1 MKKNHLAWLSSASLL
16 LAAVLITGGLFYD
29 RNAEVAPTGINA
41 ILNGDSPHKEVK
53 GASPRTVFKDI
64 QQSVTTSNFDAEV
77 AKAVVKKLVQAKNDR
92 GVSRPP
98 ALEDDKANELMQLKN
113 RFGSSG
119 VSNMKFNQAGEV
131 RAIYDSISTGSFD
144 HKNIDTLGYEV
155 RAIAESH
162 RSLFG
167 LGANGAITGAKVS
180 CANDICATRLTKSF
194 NGLPAWDHELT
205 VSSKEG
211 TIFAVKGAFHEP
223 RLSGPGVYS
232 SDQSAFKAAIGQYFS
247 VQSNSVQL
255 TNTPELGIAKLGA
268 VDYYA
273 YLLRGVLVQGAP
285 YDIFVD
291 AETGN
296 VASTL
301 SQVVESVAASGTALD
316 GSNVDF
322 QATQSG
328 ANFHMK
334 DPRFP
339 LGYST
344 SVLSWNANS
353 PVIIQSSSST
363 SGWPA
368 SAVSAL
374 KFTEDSVNYFKE
386 NHQFDAVNTKGASLT
401 IVVDLNRE
409 NASYN
414 SYSNEMT
421 LGVGEGSI
429 GKEGLSFA
437 ASNDVVGH
445 EITHGIVASTSGLL
459 YQYQSGA
466 LNESFSDFFGSMI
479 DGDDWLLGE
488 DLLSPAGKALRSM
501 VNPSDALSSQP
512 SHFSD
517 YYSLPNTKSG
527 DWGGVHIFSGIPNRA
542 LYLLAEGLTAE
553 GLGTSIGREKAA
565 NLAFKTMIGLT
576 TRASFDEAA
585 EYMASLAQ
593 VEYPDDASIYDATV
607 LAWKSVG
614 LPQEASERS
623 SISSAGVTAKDVT
636 AVAYLKPYYSTSS
649 VSPSENKYTVYVQG
663 FLNSNPEF
671 SADAND
677 FISTGGYAKFT
688 RPLLFNLADDQVGV
702 LYQRK
707 VSNSYYLW
715 QGSDYAEIKISDG
728 STIAGIDYSQDSELF
743 AVSGLNTNE
752 IAILSLD
759 LGTAVLHEISIPSTD
774 PNAEVKPV
782 TFIDAVRF
790 DPTGRFVV
798 FDFFLCAVGET
809 NCQNFQNGNW
819 SIGILDVASGSV
831 EFPFPSQPARY
842 DVGFPAFSNT
852 TDRYIA
858 IDVVEYPEDSDA
870 LSAIA
875 IYDRTTAELNY
886 ISGTDGT
893 TDKLGAFG
901 YPSFSADDTSLVHSV
916 KFDDYE
922 GMFVA
927 LLEDYKLKDPE
938 ATSVLLNPNVSFKAY
953 AAALPGAS
961 NIPSLKF
968 TSSSLNFG
976 DVIKPSNKSV
986 QLCLKN
992 DSVFPIDLYDSTLD
1006 TGFSWNGDNQVISGG
1021 ESVCSPIVAEGA
1033 SLELGE
1039 FSKTFSIIHNGAN
1052 SPTPVSLSGIVDF
1065 DTDSDGIVN
1074 NIDTDD
1080 DGDGVADDSDAF
1092 PLDASE
1098 TVDTDS
1104 DGIGNNA
1111 DTDDDGDGVADDSD
1125 AFPLD
1130 ASESV
1135 DTDSDGIGNNADT
1148 DDDGDGVA
1156 DDSDAFSLDA
1166 SESVDTDS
1174 DGIGNNADT
1183 DDDGDGV
1190 ADDSD
1195 AFSLDASESVDTDS
1209 DGIGNNADTDDD
1221 GDGVADDSDAFP
1233 LDASESVDT
1242 DSDGV
1247 GDNADAF
1254 PSNASYTSDSDDDGM
1269 PDAWEVEFG
1278 LDSTE
1283 EIYSSAGDFDG
1294 DGITNLDEFINQTNP
1309 IKDELPPELTI
1320 PDDIIVTAV
1329 GRLTTVDFGAATAED
1344 NKDGV
1349 LTPAVSDM
1357 GPFTSGK
1364 FELSWTVS
1372 DAAGNESMAVQLL
1385 SVLPLANLKP
1395 SAFVIEGSTV
1405 QVAAILSGF
1414 APEYPVTI
1422 PISIDGTAELDSD
1435 FSQSAPEIV
1444 IQQGKSGFLE
1454 LAILDDS
1461 VADGD
1466 ETIVISLG
1474 DPTNAAVGSVPQMT
1488 LTISEGNVAPQ
1499 IGLSVSQEAEKRR
1512 TVYSDGG
1519 VVTVTATY
1527 SDLNSAD
1534 SQILSWDTGDWTQ
1547 VDESAPVFD
1556 ISGSEV
1562 SFDATGL
1569 AEMTFPISATVTDDG
1584 NPILAS
1590 SKTVLVK
1597 VIDTKPVLDQTTDSD
1612 GDGLSDAVEGLADTD
1627 GDGIADY
1634 LDYIEESYFA
1644 PIGSSAQGLMQ
1655 SPVGTTIL
1663 LGASSFEAGTNS
1675 VGISEEVLSGFVGS
1689 SDENYDYPR
1698 GLFDFTVSGAKPGN
1712 SYHLAF
1718 PLSIPIPQGAVY
1730 RKYINSNVGW
1740 QDFVVDAGN
1749 AVSSALV
1756 NGVGCPEPGSDLYV
1770 SGLKTGDNCIGL
1782 LIEDGGPNDIDN
1794 SADGIVTDPGG
1805 LAVLYFGPPSSNSA
1819 IALSA
1824 SEIDANGTDTLSA
1837 TITAVDSGGR
1847 LLDGLSITAEASLS
1861 DISISDF
1868 TPEGNGIYVAT
1879 VTAGKTSGD
1888 ATITVN
1894 LDDGSASVVIESS
1907 SIKLVTPAPAPT
1919 PVSPSTS
1926 GGGGCTVGQPGNSD
1940 STFPVLL
1947 LGMGLLML
1955 RRRLD
1960 FSL

>member
-1 MKKNHLAWLSSASLL
+1 M
-16 LAAVLITGGLFYD
+16 
-29 RNAEVAPTGINA
+29 
-41 ILNGDSPHKEVK
+41 
-53 GASPRTVFKDI
+53 
-64 QQSVTTSNFDAEV
+64 
-77 AKAVVKKLVQAKNDR
+77 
-92 GVSRPP
+92 
-98 ALEDDKANELMQLKN
+98 
-113 RFGSSG
+113 
-119 VSNMKFNQAGEV
+119 
-131 RAIYDSISTGSFD
+131 
-144 HKNIDTLGYEV
+144 
-155 RAIAESH
+155 
-162 RSLFG
+162 
-167 LGANGAITGAKVS
+167 
-180 CANDICATRLTKSF
+180 
-194 NGLPAWDHELT
+194 
-205 VSSKEG
+205 
-211 TIFAVKGAFHEP
+211 
-223 RLSGPGVYS
+223 
-232 SDQSAFKAAIGQYFS
+232 
-247 VQSNSVQL
+247 
-255 TNTPELGIAKLGA
+255 
-268 VDYYA
+268 
-273 YLLRGVLVQGAP
+273 
-285 YDIFVD
+285 
-291 AETGN
+291 
-296 VASTL
+296 
-301 SQVVESVAASGTALD
+301 
-316 GSNVDF
+316 
-322 QATQSG
+322 
-328 ANFHMK
+328 
-334 DPRFP
+334 
-339 LGYST
+339 
-344 SVLSWNANS
+344 
-353 PVIIQSSSST
+353 
-363 SGWPA
+363 
-368 SAVSAL
+368 
-374 KFTEDSVNYFKE
+374 
-386 NHQFDAVNTKGASLT
+386 
-401 IVVDLNRE
+401 
-409 NASYN
+409 
-414 SYSNEMT
+414 
-421 LGVGEGSI
+421 
-429 GKEGLSFA
+429 
-437 ASNDVVGH
+437 
-445 EITHGIVASTSGLL
+445 
-459 YQYQSGA
+459 
-466 LNESFSDFFGSMI
+466 
-479 DGDDWLLGE
+479 
-488 DLLSPAGKALRSM
+488 
-501 VNPSDALSSQP
+501 
-512 SHFSD
+512 
-517 YYSLPNTKSG
+517 
-527 DWGGVHIFSGIPNRA
+527 
-542 LYLLAEGLTAE
+542 
-553 GLGTSIGREKAA
+553 
-565 NLAFKTMIGLT
+565 
-576 TRASFDEAA
+576 
-585 EYMASLAQ
+585 
-593 VEYPDDASIYDATV
+593 
-607 LAWKSVG
+607 
-614 LPQEASERS
+614 
-623 SISSAGVTAKDVT
+623 
-636 AVAYLKPYYSTSS
+636 
-649 VSPSENKYTVYVQG
+649 
-663 FLNSNPEF
+663 
-671 SADAND
+671 
-677 FISTGGYAKFT
+677 
-688 RPLLFNLADDQVGV
+688 
-702 LYQRK
+702 
-707 VSNSYYLW
+707 
-715 QGSDYAEIKISDG
+715 
-728 STIAGIDYSQDSELF
+728 
-743 AVSGLNTNE
+743 
-752 IAILSLD
+752 
-759 LGTAVLHEISIPSTD
+759 
-774 PNAEVKPV
+774 
-782 TFIDAVRF
+782 
-790 DPTGRFVV
+790 
-798 FDFFLCAVGET
+798 
-809 NCQNFQNGNW
+809 
-819 SIGILDVASGSV
+819 
-831 EFPFPSQPARY
+831 
-842 DVGFPAFSNT
+842 
-852 TDRYIA
+852 
-858 IDVVEYPEDSDA
+858 
-870 LSAIA
+870 
-875 IYDRTTAELNY
+875 
-886 ISGTDGT
+886 
-893 TDKLGAFG
+893 
-901 YPSFSADDTSLVHSV
+901 
-916 KFDDYE
+916 
-922 GMFVA
+922 
-927 LLEDYKLKDPE
+927 
-938 ATSVLLNPNVSFKAY
+938 
-953 AAALPGAS
+953 
-961 NIPSLKF
+961 
-968 TSSSLNFG
+968 
-976 DVIKPSNKSV
+976 
-986 QLCLKN
+986 
-992 DSVFPIDLYDSTLD
+992 
-1006 TGFSWNGDNQVISGG
+1006 
-1021 ESVCSPIVAEGA
+1021 
-1033 SLELGE
+1033 
-1039 FSKTFSIIHNGAN
+1039 
-1052 SPTPVSLSGIVDF
+1052 
-1065 DTDSDGIVN
+1065 
-1074 NIDTDD
+1074 
-1080 DGDGVADDSDAF
+1080 
-1092 PLDASE
+1092 
-1098 TVDTDS
+1098 
-1104 DGIGNNA
+1104 
-1111 DTDDDGDGVADDSD
+1111 
-1125 AFPLD
+1125 
-1130 ASESV
+1130 
-1135 DTDSDGIGNNADT
+1135 
-1148 DDDGDGVA
+1148 
-1156 DDSDAFSLDA
+1156 
-1166 SESVDTDS
+1166 
-1174 DGIGNNADT
+1174 
-1183 DDDGDGV
+1183 
-1190 ADDSD
+1190 
-1195 AFSLDASESVDTDS
+1195 
-1209 DGIGNNADTDDD
+1209 
-1221 GDGVADDSDAFP
+1221 ADDSDAFP

-1372 DAAGNESMAVQLL
+1372 DAAGNESIAVQLL

-1435 FSQSAPEIV
+1435 FSQSAAEIV

-1461 VADGD
+1461 VADGN

-1488 LTISEGNVAPQ
+1488 LTIREDNVAPQ
-1499 IGLSVSQEAEKRR
+1499 IGLSVSQETEKRR

-1597 VIDTKPVLDQTTDSD
+1597 VIGTKPVLDQTTDSD

-1644 PIGSSAQGLMQ
+1644 PIGSSAQGLIQ

-1740 QDFVVDAGN
+1740 QDFVVDASN

-1919 PVSPSTS
+1919 PVPPSTS
-1926 GGGGCTVGQPGNSD
+1926 GGGGGGCTVGQPGNSD

-1947 LGMGLLML
+1947 LGMALLML